1 MKSQR
6 GMSFFGLII
15 MIAFGISL
23 VLIGVKLVP
32 PYIEYFT
39 VKKIL
44 GAIAADPAFSTMT
57 PQEIRTSFER
67 RAAIDYQNAVNPQD
81 LDITKVDGET
91 VISVEYSQKI
101 FIAGNVS
108 ACLDFEAS
116 TAGKKSK
123 PLTKE

>member
-44 GAIAADPAFSTMT
+44 SAIQADPSFSTWS
-57 PQEIRTSFER
+57 PAEIRNSFDR
-67 RAAIDYQNAVNPQD
+67 RAAIDYQNAVEAKD

-91 VISVEYSQKI
+91 VVSVEYSQKI

-123 PLTKE
+123 PLVKE